1 MIIANGHICAIRKTG
16 GGIDPATRH
25 PVAPSVSYG
34 SPVPCQFRPASL
46 NLQSKSFG
54 EPNKTAS
61 YEVLIEGS
69 WDEECE
75 QIRLC
80 KGDRIVAEAPVISIE
95 ELAAVCQTRLI
106 I

>member
-34 SPVPCQFRPASL
+34 SPILCQFRPSNL
-46 NLQSKSFG
+46 NLQSKSLG
-54 EPNKTAS
+54 EPNKAAS
-61 YEVLIEGS
+61 YEILIEGS
-69 WDEECE
+69 WDEDCE
-75 QIRLC
+75 QIRLYR
-80 KGDRIVAEAPVISIE
+80 GDRIVAEAPVISIE

>member
-34 SPVPCQFRPASL
+34 SPVLCQFRPASL

-54 EPNKTAS
+54 EPNKKAS
-61 YEVLIEGS
+61 YEILIEGS

-75 QIRLC
+75 QIRLYR
-80 KGDRIVAEAPVISIE
+80 GDRIVAEAPVISIE
-95 ELAAVCQTRLI
+95 ELTAVCQTRLI

>member
-16 GGIDPATRH
+16 GGIDPVTRH
-25 PVAPSVSYG
+25 PDAPSVSYG
-34 SPVPCQFRPASL
+34 SPVLCQFRPANL
-46 NLQSKSFG
+46 NLQSKSLG

-61 YEVLIEGS
+61 YEILIEGS

-75 QIRLC
+75 QIRLYR
-80 KGDRIVAEAPVISIE
+80 GDRIVAEAPVISIE

>member
-34 SPVPCQFRPASL
+34 SPVLCQFRPARL

-75 QIRLC
+75 QIRLY

>member
-75 QIRLC
+75 QIRLY

>member
-61 YEVLIEGS
+61 YEILIEGS

-75 QIRLC
+75 QIRLY